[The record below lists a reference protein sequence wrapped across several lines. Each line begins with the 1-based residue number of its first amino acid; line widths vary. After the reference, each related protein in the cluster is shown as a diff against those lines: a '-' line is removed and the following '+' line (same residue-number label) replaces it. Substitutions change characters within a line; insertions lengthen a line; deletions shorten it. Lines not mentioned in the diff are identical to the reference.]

1 MEDLPSGSR
10 SQTSIAPRS
19 TETVSIETSYLQSG
33 VQAAAGLVTLLL
45 PDVVTDVAAR
55 PRAGARPTPT
65 AAGAKSL
72 GANFGVNCTAR
83 LL

>member
-33 VQAAAGLVTLLL
+33 VQAAAGLVTLLFDL
-45 PDVVTDVAAR
+45 TMW
-55 PRAGARPTPT
+55 PRGCRAPATSDDGRRRELRQFDIN
-65 AAGAKSL
+65 SM
-72 GANFGVNCTAR
+72 
-83 LL
+83 